1 MKSQR
6 VISASY
12 DRFTQ
17 DDVVNY
23 HSEIALM
30 MKHAEKNGDLDEWR
44 RAMCRNDLY
53 YLLVYELEYNFMYS
67 IETED
72 EVIFRP
78 WLFNRC
84 WEVQNDPDS
93 HVDVWARGHFKST
106 IITIGKTIQDILRNP
121 EETICIYS
129 YNADTAQGFVSAIRQ
144 NLESAKMKSL
154 FPDIIPQNTS
164 TGRYKAVNDDGVTE
178 NVKFTWSDKE
188 FTVMRKSKRKEP
200 TVMGRGLVNSLPTG
214 YHFSILVYD
223 DVVTWMSV
231 STQEQNAKTYQRWQD
246 SLNTGS
252 DEMTRKRI
260 IGTFY
265 NLRDTYFSILNP
277 KADSGEMGGSQ
288 FKLRKY
294 PCMEPDGNTVL
305 QTKEYIDTV
314 RQQMVGLVFSSQM
327 MCDPQDASSFKF
339 NELWIPKRVSQAD
352 IEKNK
357 DRYNFYIIVDPANS
371 KKSTSDYTSMNVI
384 ATTSDKCYILADLV
398 RTRLAPTE
406 RRDRLF
412 QLVNRWTNSKRKPM
426 VFYEHNSMSSD
437 IAMIQEKQQN
447 DRYYFDIYPAS
458 TRPKIRFD
466 VSVAGQSTKE
476 ARIMAL
482 EPLFRAGRIIL
493 CEHTY
498 NMSYTG
504 VKEDTTAAFLN
515 EEYMPFPFAQ
525 HDDTFDSLA
534 RIADLSTGV
543 MMTFPD
549 SYDYVEKRRSDNIR
563 RSKSY
568 AFDIPEG
575 AYIPF

>member
-144 NLESAKMKSL
+144 NLESAKMKAL

-164 TGRYKAVNDDGVTE
+164 TGRYKTVNDDGITE

-188 FTVMRKSKRKEP
+188 FTVIRKSKRKEP

-252 DEMTRKRI
+252 GEMTRKRI

-277 KADSGEMGGSQ
+277 KAESGEMGGSQ
-288 FKLRKY
+288 FTLRKY
-294 PCMEPDGNTVL
+294 PCMEPDGNPVL
-305 QTKEYIDTV
+305 QTKEYIEMV

-384 ATTSDKCYILADLV
+384 ATTSDKRYILADLV

-504 VKEDTTAAFLN
+504 VMEDTTAAFLN
-515 EEYMPFPFAQ
+515 EEYLPFPFAK

-534 RIADLSTGV
+534 RIGDLSTGV
-543 MMTFPD
+543 MITFPD

>member
-144 NLESAKMKSL
+144 NLESAKMKAL

-164 TGRYKAVNDDGVTE
+164 TGRYKTVNDDGITE

-188 FTVMRKSKRKEP
+188 FTVIRKSKRKEP

-252 DEMTRKRI
+252 GEMTRKRI

-277 KADSGEMGGSQ
+277 KAESGEMGGSQ
-288 FKLRKY
+288 FTLRKY
-294 PCMEPDGNTVL
+294 PCMEPDGNPVL
-305 QTKEYIDTV
+305 QTKEYIEMV

-339 NELWIPKRVSQAD
+339 NELWIPKRVNQAD

-384 ATTSDKCYILADLV
+384 ATTSDKRYILADLV

-504 VKEDTTAAFLN
+504 VMEDTTAAFLN
-515 EEYMPFPFAQ
+515 EEYLPFPFAK

-534 RIADLSTGV
+534 RIGDLSTGV
-543 MMTFPD
+543 MITFPD